1 MRGEGDFPVTLEIV
15 RVRGS
20 GELKVLGGFRT
31 TSSPFTSH
39 CSFVSETDM
48 CIMDAIRSN
57 GGHAIHPTCWQPA
70 CVQRSGRVHCRIR
83 MRRHESRH
91 ERVQGTPSL
100 LKRAEV
106 TQ

>member
-1 MRGEGDFPVTLEIV
+1 
-15 RVRGS
+15 
-20 GELKVLGGFRT
+20 
-31 TSSPFTSH
+31 
-39 CSFVSETDM
+39 M

-106 TQ
+106 TQSRMTSCRTCPLAKKGGYLAALVADMLRVTRHRPPTDRDSS